1 MGGTLAHTPPGA
13 VPGGA
18 LVAPERAT
26 PLPLAVYQ
34 VAERVHSHV
43 RELARVTAAAVT
55 AVSDSTD
62 AIILQT
68 RARSLTDALS
78 ARAASVGVD
87 VNTLIEI
94 AMDQMAPQPKAE
106 VWFV

>member
-1 MGGTLAHTPPGA
+1 MDGACLTPAPGVVLGGVLTPPHA
-13 VPGGA
+13 
-18 LVAPERAT
+18 API
-26 PLPLAVYQ
+26 PLPVYEAAELA
-34 VAERVHSHV
+34 HSHV

-55 AVSDSTD
+55 AVTDSTD

-68 RARSLTDALS
+68 RARTLTEGLS

-87 VNTLIEI
+87 INTLIEI

-106 VWFV
+106 VWFL